1 VYDKDVITLQF
12 LRSFRFGEYAY
23 FDLIVSFLGIYLL
36 SPLLSKLFIKLKLEV
51 SRKSWLLLTLPLSI
65 IIHLAVQNI
74 TPMTKNFIDSN
85 GHYVLKGAILIFF
98 ILGVKDI
105 KYKKERE

>member
-1 VYDKDVITLQF
+1 MPTIQF

-23 FDLIVSFLGIYLL
+23 FDIFVSFLGIYLL
-36 SPLLSKLFIKLKLEV
+36 SPLLSKLFLKLKLKI

-65 IIHLAVQNI
+65 IVHILVKNV
-74 TPMTKNFIDSN
+74 TPMTRDFLDFN
-85 GHYVLKGAILIFF
+85 GHYVLKGVILILT

-105 KYKKERE
+105 KRKKK